1 MVSPRA
7 LRDTLER
14 LATGCEWAEG
24 PVWLSA
30 SARVRFSDVPG
41 NRVLE
46 WDSLS
51 GETTVYLE
59 DSGFANGR
67 SVDREGRVVQ
77 CSHGRRQVEL
87 DDNGTITA
95 LCSRWQG
102 GRFNSPNDVVVASDG
117 SVWFT
122 DPPYG
127 IHESGRE
134 GYPADP
140 EYGGCF
146 VFRFDPRSGEVAAMI
161 TDMVHPNGLAFSP
174 DEKTLYVADT
184 GYLQIEGAPRA
195 IRAYPLRDGVV
206 GEGRDVVAVT
216 PGATDGFRVDV
227 EGRIWSSSADSVQ
240 VFSPEGA
247 LLERVPVPEKVSN
260 LCFGGPDGT
269 DLFVTATT
277 SLYRLRTT
285 TRDAAAVSLR

>member
-1 MVSPRA
+1 MVLPLA
-7 LRDTLER
+7 LADTLER
-14 LATGCEWAEG
+14 LATGFAWAEG

-30 SARVRFSDVPG
+30 TGRVRFSDVPG

-46 WDSLS
+46 WHATT
-51 GETTVYLE
+51 GETTVYSH

-67 SVDREGRVVQ
+67 TLDREGRVVQ
-77 CSHGRRQVEL
+77 CSHGRRQVER
-87 DDNGTITA
+87 DDAGTITP
-95 LCSRWQG
+95 LCSEWQG
-102 GRFNSPNDVVVASDG
+102 RRFNSPNDVVVAADG
-117 SVWFT
+117 TVWFT

-134 GYPADP
+134 GHPAEP

-146 VFRFDPRSGEVAAMI
+146 VFRFDPSSGEVAAMI

-195 IRAYPLRDGVV
+195 IRAYPLGDGVV

-227 EGRIWSSSADSVQ
+227 EGRLWSSSADSVQ
-240 VFSPEGA
+240 VFSADGA
-247 LLERVPVPEKVSN
+247 LLERIAIPEKVSN

-269 DLFVTATT
+269 DLFITATS

-285 TRDAAAVSLR
+285 TRDAAAVSSR